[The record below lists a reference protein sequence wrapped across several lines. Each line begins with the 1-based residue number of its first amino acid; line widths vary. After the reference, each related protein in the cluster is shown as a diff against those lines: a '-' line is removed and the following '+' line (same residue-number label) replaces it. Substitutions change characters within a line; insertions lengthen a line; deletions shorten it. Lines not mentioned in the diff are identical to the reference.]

1 MTFAAGDTVTD
12 PAGVDVEVLCD
23 ALTFDS
29 LPGVAEPLDGVAAEL
44 LDDGPSINAELGGT
58 SAADGG
64 TVPTDAD

>member
-1 MTFAAGDTVTD
+1 MTFAACETDTV

-29 LPGVAEPLDGVAAEL
+29 VPGAADSPDDVAAAV
-44 LDDGPSINAELGGT
+44 LDDGRSAIAELGGT

-64 TVPTDAD
+64 TDPTDAD